1 MIYDLERDVG
11 SKNAIVSKIRTAAE
25 KSKIKDPSITT
36 TAAPVWLFTLK
47 SWSKMVKDDF
57 EASNPEGVSSNATL
71 AQQYVGINE
80 QLRSVL
86 SRQGKLESAIAT
98 MNQNAITNQTLI
110 EAVEKLTNHVTE
122 LTSNLDKERKKSSK
136 LEAHVAHLMKMGFAS
151 ASPASTKRT
160 YMATVDVHA
169 ADANI
174 KRTLDAD
181 VDAELIDEDAPP
193 AKLSK
198 PNAFDALDG
207 VSATNVNTGDVT
219 VKSELERLY
228 STGVFREKKR
238 QADERDEAVTKRAL
252 FDSNNPYFFGYNPQL
267 AADSRHGGKSHNT
280 AAMTLVAISIDGAQW
295 NKLFDQSLVLLYE
308 QLQQSIEECT

>member
-1 MIYDLERDVG
+1 
-11 SKNAIVSKIRTAAE
+11 
-25 KSKIKDPSITT
+25 
-36 TAAPVWLFTLK
+36 
-47 SWSKMVKDDF
+47 
-57 EASNPEGVSSNATL
+57 
-71 AQQYVGINE
+71 
-80 QLRSVL
+80 
-86 SRQGKLESAIAT
+86 

-151 ASPASTKRT
+151 ASPASAKRT
-160 YMATVDVHA
+160 DTATVDVHA

-181 VDAELIDEDAPP
+181 VYAERFIDEDAPA

-207 VSATNVNTGDVT
+207 VSATNVNTGDVN

-238 QADERDEAVTKRAL
+238 QADEREEVVTKRAL

-295 NKLFDQSLVLLYE
+295 NKLFDESLDDAAVRAIAADVSKNVHERIRELLIKYCDKSPDDTFKDSEVLVE
-308 QLQQSIEECT
+308 DGQR